1 MTDDSVTVVD
11 SNSLDA
17 CLKSDH
23 RFSHAHFTYL
33 KIAGKKKKKK
43 KKKIAGPLTISYNNQ
58 WLKAVGECGRALIEV
73 FVDD

>member
-43 KKKIAGPLTISYNNQ
+43 KKKSQVL
-58 WLKAVGECGRALIEV
+58 
-73 FVDD
+73 